1 MENQE
6 RTMFDVVDKWGRD
19 VAERGFVQIPMYLLN
34 INRFLN
40 SENKLSPIEILV
52 LFQLVGNWWK
62 KDENPYPSIS
72 SLASRCGVSTRQVQR
87 SINNLNGIGLIE
99 RTNRKRGKMI
109 TSNSY
114 NLKPLVEFLKEIS
127 DNFPN
132 EYPRKVT
139 IDDKSKLTSILLNK

>member
-6 RTMFDVVDKWGRD
+6 RTMFDVVDKWGKD

-62 KDENPYPSIS
+62 KDENPYPSIA

-114 NLKPLVEFLKEIS
+114 NLKPLVKFLKEIS

-139 IDDKSKLTSILLNK
+139 IEDKSKLTSILLNK